1 MAILT
6 TIRNY
11 LAMQQEIELTYIR
24 GSSSG
29 GVAMPSSDYDLV
41 IVTKQALMPV
51 RRTQI
56 EKELSDL
63 LDGDM
68 VVLSPLNHAPTKRS
82 YAIVMHKQIVFEQDL
97 SHRVTF
103 ELSLMT
109 GYSTMIDSLQ
119 HKESVPCPPQEGM
132 RMCVQMPGIETHL
145 EQSTPCPDTH
155 TNVGT

>member
-11 LAMQQEIELTYIR
+11 LDMQQEITLTYIR
-24 GSSSG
+24 GSCSG

-41 IVTKQALMPV
+41 IVTKQALMPE

-82 YAIVMHKQIVFEQDL
+82 YAIVMQRQLVFEQDL

-103 ELSLMT
+103 ELGLMT

-119 HKESVPCPPQEGM
+119 YKEGVPCPSQEGM
-132 RMCVQMPGIETHL
+132 RMSVQMPGIETHP